1 MRIMKVISSLQFGG
15 AETQVINLSK
25 ALVNQ
30 GHQVLLV
37 SLSKNVPRIAEL
49 EGTQVEF
56 KVENKKSKIDFSLV
70 SGLRKCIKK
79 WQPDIV
85 HGYLYDAEFYSR
97 LAALGLKI
105 PVINSERSDNYLL
118 NTNQKIGD
126 FFTIRLVDGVV
137 ANTYAGKNFAA
148 TRYSRLAENKLHVV
162 WNGIDINHIKQKKLA
177 CNINYKEQLFGT
189 NTIKLACMIA
199 SIKPEKDYILA
210 LQVAKNLIQSSGQW
224 RIVFLGDKVTGSTNK
239 YKATVENY
247 YNYMDENVKI
257 KFLGNRADVIEI
269 LSQSDVS
276 FLTSHHEGFPNAVL
290 ESMAVGTPVI
300 TTEFSDIN
308 KISLRD
314 WMTIRSRDPL
324 DISNAVNKVLLER
337 NLLSDESTEWVEKNC
352 SIDIIAHKL
361 SAIYES
367 HIQPHNS

>member
-15 AETQVINLSK
+15 AETQAINLSK

-56 KVENKKSKIDFSLV
+56 KVENKKYKVDFSVV

-79 WQPDIV
+79 WQPDII

-97 LAALGLKI
+97 AAALGLKT
-105 PVINSERSDNYLL
+105 PVINSERNDNYQL

-126 FFTIRLVDGVV
+126 FLTIGLADGVI
-137 ANTYAGKNFAA
+137 ANTYAGKSFAA
-148 TRYSRLAENKLHVV
+148 ARYRHLAENKLHVV
-162 WNGIDINHIKQKKLA
+162 WNGIDINRINQKKLA
-177 CNINYKEQLFGT
+177 CNVNYREQLFNT
-189 NTIKLACMIA
+189 NTIKLACMVA
-199 SIKPEKDYILA
+199 SIKPQKDYILA
-210 LQVAKNLIQSSGQW
+210 LEVAKNLIQSSDEW
-224 RIVFLGDKVTGSTNK
+224 RIVFLGDKVTEKTNK
-239 YKATVENY
+239 YKAKVENY
-247 YNYMDENVKI
+247 FNNMDEKVKI

-308 KISLRD
+308 KISPRN
-314 WMTIRSRDPL
+314 WMTITSRDPL
-324 DISNAVNKVLLER
+324 DISNAVNKALLER
-337 NLLSDESTEWVEKNC
+337 NLLSEESIEWVDKNC
-352 SIDIIAHKL
+352 SIDIIAQKL
-361 SAIYES
+361 SAVYES
-367 HIQPHNS
+367 HIQPING